1 MAGTPRL
8 GSPGS
13 RALLLLWGTGGTRV
27 SGVFTAPGVAAFISA
42 AAGRGEPGAAGAAV
56 AGGTSN
62 VGPAAAATQL
72 PVTVGAAPPPW
83 PPSSRQ
89 LRAPLWLEAYDLC
102 ATSVAATS

>member
-1 MAGTPRL
+1 MGP
-8 GSPGS
+8 
-13 RALLLLWGTGGTRV
+13 
-27 SGVFTAPGVAAFISA
+27 A
-42 AAGRGEPGAAGAAV
+42 AAATQLPVAAGAAV
-56 AGGTSN
+56 AGGISI